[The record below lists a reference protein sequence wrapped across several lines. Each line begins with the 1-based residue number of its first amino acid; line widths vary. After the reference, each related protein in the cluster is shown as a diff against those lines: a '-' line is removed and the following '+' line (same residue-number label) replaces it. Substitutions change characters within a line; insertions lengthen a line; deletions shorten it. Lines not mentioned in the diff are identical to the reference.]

1 MRWMLI
7 FFLTIAFATLGCTP
21 SDQPVTSEEVMNN
34 PEKYTSQEV
43 NIEVKPGEWLTD
55 WDQAIAVAKKQNLP
69 ILVDFTGSDW
79 CGWCKKLDKEVF
91 SQDEF
96 INYARKNLV
105 LLKLDFPHN
114 IPQSEEMKAANRKKM
129 NEFNIEGFPTIVLV
143 NAEGKEIARTGYR
156 PGGAESYINHLQDL
170 LTKQNDI
177 K

>member
-7 FFLTIAFATLGCTP
+7 LFLTLAFTVLGCTP
-21 SDQPVTSEEVMNN
+21 TDQPVSSEDVLNN
-34 PEKYTSQEV
+34 PDKYASQEV
-43 NIEVKPGEWLTD
+43 GTEVKPGEWLTD
-55 WDQAIAVAKKQNLP
+55 WDQAIAVAKKQKLP

-79 CGWCKKLDKEVF
+79 CIWCKKLDSEVF
-91 SQDEF
+91 SKEEF
-96 INYARKNLV
+96 INYAKKNLV
-105 LLKLDFPHN
+105 LLKLDFPHG
-114 IPQSEEMKAANRKKM
+114 IPQSDAMKAANKKKM

>member
-143 NAEGKEIARTGYR
+143 NAEGKEIARTGYL
-156 PGGAESYINHLQDL
+156 PGGAKNYIHHIQGL
-170 LTKQNDI
+170 LTLQND